1 MKTSSKLLQ
10 NWSVLWQYS
19 RKLHLQVTAFF
30 KYWLNTFE
38 YYHNTYEYCYN
49 SCEYW
54 AGEYT
59 LSMFQEHETLMMIL
73 VYVDSWENSSS
84 YVPTFY
90 SLCYVDY
97 HISSIDSVWD
107 NAGRPVRPPTDLC
120 DEEEIPYK
128 FSHHLYQNYTH
139 SKHQGSFKNLDDR
152 KGVEGSK
159 KQLLSHS

>member
-19 RKLHLQVTAFF
+19 RKLHLQVTTFF

-73 VYVDSWENSSS
+73 VYVGCIAK
-84 YVPTFY
+84 TFSFVLLFLKKCIY
-90 SLCYVDY
+90 GL
-97 HISSIDSVWD
+97 
-107 NAGRPVRPPTDLC
+107 T
-120 DEEEIPYK
+120 
-128 FSHHLYQNYTH
+128 FSHFSSLRLCHNLRITCRA
-139 SKHQGSFKNLDDR
+139 SFVLIRENVATLIEFLWTWEGNLA
-152 KGVEGSK
+152 KY
-159 KQLLSHS
+159 LLCLL